1 MPALVRGFDGYS
13 GVRAGGPWVGLG
25 RTTAQRTP
33 ASQTFVCPSRK
44 PVPLTVNVAL
54 WPLPLSATNGSSAVQ
69 VVPASAEAFF
79 TMSDGAEACSTLSE
93 AFARYTKLMFPHPS
107 NSAPAG
113 KHGTPLQAKCRI
125 DTRVGTVQQR
135 PHVSVELHFAD
146 RCRNELLDTDNF
158 CFDLR

>member
-1 MPALVRGFDGYS
+1 MKEGILLFAILLAPWGAL
-13 GVRAGGPWVGLG
+13 
-25 RTTAQRTP
+25 
-33 ASQTFVCPSRK
+33 
-44 PVPLTVNVAL
+44 AL

-113 KHGTPLQAKCRI
+113 KHGTPLQAKARDSALTSI
-125 DTRVGTVQQR
+125 V
-135 PHVSVELHFAD
+135 VSVASQDESFPAL
-146 RCRNELLDTDNF
+146 ETDESYTVRTPSKYSTNTPKVIHKREATRKWQS
-158 CFDLR
+158 L